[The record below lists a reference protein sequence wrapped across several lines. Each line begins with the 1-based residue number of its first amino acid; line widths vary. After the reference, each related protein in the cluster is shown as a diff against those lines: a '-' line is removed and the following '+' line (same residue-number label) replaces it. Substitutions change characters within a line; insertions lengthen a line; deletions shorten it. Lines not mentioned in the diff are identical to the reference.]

1 VNRTATANGPA
12 APAAEAQA
20 ESGLLDRVVEATQQ
34 ARQFSL
40 EEVRYMAEATA
51 KSDMYGLSQS
61 QAFVLMMIAESE
73 RLHPVQALR
82 RFHIV
87 EGKPSMRAD
96 AMQAEFQRHGGRLR
110 WVKSSAEE
118 CEAEF
123 WHPVYHPDVF
133 TVRVTLKELIDSE
146 VAMQWPKRKEGQP
159 QVQGKVLKN
168 TYKQF
173 PRQML
178 RARVISEGVRAID
191 PGVVVGIYTPE
202 EVSDFDDRPS
212 TRPLPADAPASHQE
226 PVATTSESVAPQPTP
241 SSDCGRWI
249 QTRVDEANA
258 EWSMMCVQAKKP
270 YKKLCNRFQCVNG
283 IVTSWLESDPPRL
296 YPEAVEIDG
305 KRDNA
310 KVADVLKEMWESEER
325 DIVKF
330 DVNSYLDLKLE
341 EATRAA
347 GINMDAQPP
356 EEALSNG

>member
-1 VNRTATANGPA
+1 MNRTTAANGSA
-12 APAAEAQA
+12 APAVEAQA
-20 ESGLLDRVVEATQQ
+20 EPGLLERVVEATHD

-110 WVKSSAEE
+110 WVKSNAEE

-133 TVRVTLKELIDSE
+133 TVRVTLKELVASE
-146 VAMQWPKRKEGQP
+146 VAMQWPKRKEGEP
-159 QVQGKVLKN
+159 KPTHKVLKN

-212 TRPLPADAPASHQE
+212 PRPLPVDAPASRPE
-226 PVATTSESVAPQPTP
+226 PVTATAEAPAEPAPQPDGFW
-241 SSDCGRWI
+241 SWL
-249 QTRVDEANA
+249 QARVDDANNDWA
-258 EWSMMCVQAKKP
+258 SFCAKERLP
-270 YKKLCNRFQCVNG
+270 HKKLVEHVNEALNGVITMWLEKELIRPEQVNG
-283 IVTSWLESDPPRL
+283 SKKGTRSNSRMRNVIDVANDEDEHATQIAFEL
-296 YPEAVEIDG
+296 YFHDKWA
-305 KRDNA
+305 R
-310 KVADVLKEMWESEER
+310 
-325 DIVKF
+325 
-330 DVNSYLDLKLE
+330 
-341 EATRAA
+341 EATALGVNLDSEPA
-347 GINMDAQPP
+347 
-356 EEALSNG
+356 EAPSNA